1 MAQTYTKTVTVTGD
15 SNPNGDDYTWV
26 DVNGAETAGWITR
39 SNSSGNDW
47 DFTIETWSNP
57 GSSSR
62 AAEFKVRHWLWTD
75 DSQTSL
81 WDSFT
86 ITQYND
92 NSINVTTTQATTT
105 EATTTEATTTLAT
118 TTGATTQAATTTQA
132 TTIAATTTQATT
144 INYGITLSPTTI
156 TAGENGQSSIINMGI
171 TPSNVAS
178 HVFAVAS
185 NSSSGMGAGTI
196 AFVTDATGTTQ
207 ADQPSW
213 ISSVSGNWDSSNGL
227 GIVQFSINQVPQE
240 NATTTQSSLPTLNQG
255 GNQNKI

>member
-1 MAQTYTKTVTVTGD
+1 MAQTYTKTVTITGD

-62 AAEFKVRHWLWTD
+62 SAEFKVRHWLWTD

-86 ITQYND
+86 ITQYNN
-92 NSINVTTTQATTT
+92 NSISVTNTQATTLATTT
-105 EATTTEATTTLAT
+105 EATTTEATTTA
-118 TTGATTQAATTTQA
+118 ATTQAATSTAA
-132 TTIAATTTQATT
+132 TTTAATTTQATT

-156 TAGENGQSSIINMGI
+156 TAGENGQSNVINMGI
-171 TPSNVAS
+171 TPTNVPS
-178 HVFAVAS
+178 QVFTVGTGA
-185 NSSSGMGAGTI
+185 SSGMGAGSI

-207 ADQPSW
+207 TDQPNW
-213 ISSVSGNWDSSNGL
+213 IQSVSGNWDSSNGL
-227 GIVQFSINQVPQE
+227 GIVQFSIQQVPQV
-240 NATTTQSSLPTLNQG
+240 NPTTTQSSLPTLNNG
-255 GNQNKI
+255 GGQNKI

>member
-57 GSSSR
+57 SSNSR
-62 AAEFKVRHWLWTD
+62 SAEFKVRHWLWTD

-86 ITQYND
+86 ITQYNN
-92 NSINVTTTQATTT
+92 NSISVTTTQATTL
-105 EATTTEATTTLAT
+105 ATTTAATTLAT
-118 TTGATTQAATTTQA
+118 TTAATTQSATTTQSQI
-132 TTIAATTTQATT
+132 IA
-144 INYGITLSPTTI
+144 YGISLSPTTV
-156 TAGENGQSSIINMGI
+156 TAGENGQSNVINMTI
-171 TPSNVAS
+171 TPGSVPS
-178 HVFAVAS
+178 QVFTVAS
-185 NSSSGMGAGTI
+185 NSSSGMGAGSI

-207 ADQPSW
+207 ADQPTW
-213 ISSVSGNWDSSNGL
+213 IQSVSGNWDSSNNL
-227 GIVQFSINQVPQE
+227 GIVQFSIDQVPQP
-240 NATTTQSSLPTLNQG
+240 NATTTQFIIPTLNQSG
-255 GNQNKI
+255 AK